1 MPNEKAQ
8 AKEVQAPLNTMKCTN
23 KINFGN
29 INNTISRWE
38 NIKYR
43 TLIHMTRVG
52 MYVHHKM

>member
-1 MPNEKAQ
+1 
-8 AKEVQAPLNTMKCTN
+8 VQAPLNTMKCTN